1 MTEGDYYSG
10 EMPYAMPIAEQRS
23 DEFEKWRFDI
33 EDILIEKEYNLL
45 GYFWDKSAKDGEGA
59 WVAEGE
65 ARVNKIGA
73 KAIITAMGGT
83 VNKISVLTQLNI
95 DEIMMEVKILAMNLN
110 RLFFLHHEKYEL
122 KSPSDAQDLLWQL
135 VFFAFNGLK
144 QSEGAASMKAIAE
157 AGRTMRH
164 VYIDQ
169 GSQQK
174 QGFLHIPGRGKK
186 E

>member
-1 MTEGDYYSG
+1 MTNGDHYAG
-10 EMPYAMPIAEQRS
+10 EVPYAMPIADQRTN
-23 DEFEKWRFDI
+23 EFEKWRFDI

-45 GYFWDKSAKDGEGA
+45 GYFWDKSAKEGEGA

-95 DEIMMEVKILAMNLN
+95 DEILMEVKMLAINLN
-110 RLFFLHHEKYEL
+110 RLFFLHHEKYGL
-122 KSPSDAQDLLWQL
+122 TSPSDAQDLLWQL
-135 VFFAFNGLK
+135 VFFALNGLK

-164 VYIDQ
+164 IYIDEGQKGGQ
-169 GSQQK
+169 GL
-174 QGFLHIPGRGKK
+174 LHIPRRKK